1 MTTTEPQI
9 PACPNPHLYAFTTN
23 KRDRRTKTGW
33 RLVEEYT
40 MEFADER
47 LALQHAQDVE
57 GFRPDTVVEYR
68 KVWVLKQNFMSS
80 QPGFPQYYWEEW
92 NTPYCCSPSS
102 ELYWT
107 M

>member
-1 MTTTEPQI
+1 MTPLIKTETVP
-9 PACPNPHLYAFTTN
+9 PCPNPNLYAFTTR
-23 KRDRRTKTGW
+23 KSDRRTKTGW

-40 MEFADER
+40 MEFTDER

-68 KVWVLKQNFMSS
+68 KYWVLRRNWLSGL
-80 QPGFPQYYWEEW
+80 PYWEEW
-92 NTPYCCSPSS
+92 NTPDSCSPSTETYHS
-102 ELYWT
+102 